1 MVDYQLPAPA
11 HTPLTLVFAVQSDS
25 YCATWNWCLSSQL
38 HWSCRQPPLLTP
50 PSSSSSYRHPH
61 GYSHNLHVNS
71 AEGIAVSR
79 EERIYSG
86 NTRHPG
92 LQQQRQ
98 FQRLENRLQQNQYQS
113 QQQPS
118 YFYPR
123 PYKPF
128 VAETYGPPEVHHPQ
142 RGQYRPPPTFG
153 VSQHHSEVMYDPN
166 LITGPQAAQYVGLLF
181 SRGELFFHLIPHER
195 LVLMNQQERIENRLT
210 PHLLASIRPG
220 HPFFFHR

>member
-1 MVDYQLPAPA
+1 MELVFIFAVTLVLQTATTA
-11 HTPLTLVFAVQSDS
+11 HTTVFVKF
-25 YCATWNWCLSSQL
+25 LS
-38 HWSCRQPPLLTP
+38 P
-50 PSSSSSYRHPH
+50 PH

-71 AEGIAVSR
+71 AEGVAVSR

-86 NTRHPG
+86 NTRHLG

-128 VAETYGPPEVHHPQ
+128 VAETYGPPGVHHPQ
-142 RGQYRPPPTFG
+142 TGQYRPSPTFG